1 MPLFPRIASVVQL
14 RAGWERVNRNQG
26 GPGGDEVTL
35 GMFEI
40 GLEERLH
47 RLSRDLVAGDYWPR
61 PVRLVE
67 IPKRQGGTRVLTIPS
82 VADRVVQ
89 SAAAMV
95 LGPVLDAEF
104 SDASFGYRPGRS
116 VQQAVR
122 RVAYLRRQGFHWVVD
137 ADIDDYFDSIRH
149 DRLLERLERSVPEEA
164 VLDLVSRWLEAYA
177 EHGVGLPQGSPIS
190 PLLANLY
197 LDDVDDAIQGRD
209 VHLVR
214 FGDDFLILCKR
225 EAAAEKTLERVR
237 AALAEQGLALNAEG
251 TRIAGFDDS
260 LRFLGHLFVRS
271 LALKEV
277 ELDAGSLRLPPP
289 DVLGEA
295 IDAGGE
301 APPWDAPAEDL
312 LGGPRGARAPGL
324 RVLYLMERGRRL
336 VRVNEAFGVEE
347 DGELIFAVQ
356 PGRVDR
362 IELGPGVEPD
372 PRAIRHALE
381 AAVPLAFVDG
391 HGTTL
396 GTLEPRPAER
406 ARLHLA
412 QARLVLDGEARQ
424 ALARR
429 LVAGRLFNQRA
440 VLRRLNRRRKL
451 PEVAKAAHAIGRL
464 IRLLDRQPDQAG
476 LMGVEGR
483 AGALYWPALGQC
495 LAHGWKLTHRRRQPP
510 PDPVNLAIS
519 YLATMLTRDIA
530 ALAMRR
536 GLHTGFGVL
545 HETQDARH
553 ALALDLV
560 EEFRAPLV
568 EGLAVYLFNNRILKE
583 EMFEAKD
590 GAVRLWSN
598 GTKALIRGYEAW
610 LDRAV
615 ASPRTGDKVSW
626 RRLIDEQIVAYGE
639 HALGGEA
646 YAPYALD
653 H

>member
-1 MPLFPRIASVVQL
+1 MDAFLRIASVVQL
-14 RAGWERVNRNQG
+14 RAGWERVARNRG

-47 RLSRDLVAGDYWPR
+47 RLSRDLLAGDYWPR

-67 IPKRQGGTRVLTIPS
+67 IPKRGGGTRILSIPS

-89 SAAAMV
+89 SSAALV

-122 RVAYLRRQGFHWVVD
+122 RVAYLRRQGYHWIVD
-137 ADIDDYFDSIRH
+137 ADIDDYFDNIRH
-149 DRLLERLERSVPEEA
+149 DRLLERLERSVSDER
-164 VLDLVSRWLEAYA
+164 VVDLVSRWLEAYA

-197 LDDVDDAIQGRD
+197 LDDVDDRIAKRD

-214 FGDDFLILCKR
+214 FGDDFLILTKR
-225 EAAAEKTLERVR
+225 QVAAERALEEVKE
-237 AALAEQGLALNAEG
+237 ALAEQGLRLNAEG
-251 TRIAGFDDS
+251 TRIADFDDS

-271 LALKEV
+271 MAMKEV
-277 ELDAGSLRLPPP
+277 ELDGGGLRLPPP
-289 DVLGEA
+289 NVIGEA
-295 IDAGGE
+295 IDKGGQT
-301 APPWDAPAEDL
+301 PPWDAPADGLPGEAKGD
-312 LGGPRGARAPGL
+312 RAPGL
-324 RVLYLMERGRRL
+324 RVLYLMERGRKL
-336 VRVNEAFGVEE
+336 VRVNESFGVVE
-347 DGELIFAVQ
+347 DEELIFAVQ

-372 PRAIRHALE
+372 PNAIRHALTE
-381 AAVPLAFVDG
+381 GVPLAFVDG

-406 ARLHLA
+406 AKLHLE
-412 QARLVLDGEARQ
+412 QARVILDEAARL

-429 LVAGRLFNQRA
+429 LVAGRLFNQRSL
-440 VLRRLNRRRKL
+440 LRRLNRRRKR
-451 PEVAKAAHAIGRL
+451 PEVAKAAHDIGRL

-495 LAHGWKLTHRRRQPP
+495 LEPGWKLTHRRRRPP
-510 PDPVNLAIS
+510 PDPVNLVIS

-545 HETQDARH
+545 HATQDARH

-568 EGLAVYLFNNRILKE
+568 EGLAVYLCNNRILKP

-598 GTKALIRGYEAW
+598 GTKAIIRGYEAW

-615 ASPRTGDKVSW
+615 QSPRSGEKIGW
-626 RRLIDEQIVAYGE
+626 RRLIDEQIVAYGQ
-639 HALGGEA
+639 HMLGGEA